1 MGIAVIMQKTPNKL
15 PVIST
20 AVAPQKVFW
29 RDKVRQQASISQLET
44 AGVQYRT
51 GLKTNVKVSIVT
63 CAWRGCVCVCVYAC
77 VHVCMCVDA
86 VFACRVQPW
95 VPWLVLWR
103 TATVSS
109 MTWTPRWEAWSH
121 PCTKPWRTWFL
132 LWMQMLL
139 PSVSTWWVSECRHC
153 EYCSK
158 LWWTLI
164 PFMDADAAAFRE
176 YMVSQWV
183 QALRVLYKAVVDLW
197 VLYKSMKDLIPFV
210 DAGAAAFHWFQ
221 WGHGESLNPCMIQ
234 SKGRT

>member
-51 GLKTNVKVSIVT
+51 GLKTNLKVSIVT
-63 CAWRGCVCVCVYAC
+63 CAWRGCVCVCVCVCMYAC

-86 VFACRVQPW
+86 VFVCRVQPW

-139 PSVSTWWVSECRHC
+139 PFTGFSGDMASHWIHVWYRAKGGHNPS
-153 EYCSK
+153 YD
-158 LWWTLI
+158 WTDESDK
-164 PFMDADAAAFRE
+164 MAD
-176 YMVSQWV
+176 
-183 QALRVLYKAVVDLW
+183 DT
-197 VLYKSMKDLIPFV
+197 SM
-210 DAGAAAFHWFQ
+210 
-221 WGHGESLNPCMIQ
+221 S
-234 SKGRT
+234 